1 MAMCNAPGRQVRA
14 IEGYKENP
22 TGYITCWCQ
31 AHEGISI
38 RFVGRAGKYLTDAEL
53 KALR

>member
-1 MAMCNAPGRQVRA
+1 MCDFPDCKLKAV
-14 IEGYKENP
+14 EGYKEDAG
-22 TGYITCWCQ
+22 GYTTCWCR

-38 RFVGRAGKYLTDAEL
+38 RFVGRAGQYFTDAEL